1 MTEHFHFLI
10 IGTGLAGLNAALL
23 AREHGSV
30 CLLSKAPV
38 SETNTNRAQGGI
50 AAAVAATDHP
60 QRHAADTIRAGD
72 GLCDE
77 HAVEILTA
85 EGPAAVRRLIDL
97 GVNFDRTPN
106 GDVALAQEGAHSQ
119 PRVLHAGGDR
129 TGRHIQRALEHGV
142 ERGGIDLRE
151 AHTAVELALEAGRCV
166 GAVIAGPTGK
176 HTTITADATILATGG
191 AGALYTNTT
200 NADIATAD
208 GLGLALRA
216 GAVVRDLEFVQ
227 FHPTALAGGDGP
239 AFLVSEALRGEG
251 AVLLDA
257 AGNRFLADIHPDAE
271 LAPRSVIARAISES
285 MRRDDAPN
293 VWLDISHQPADFLR
307 TRFPGVY
314 QGCLE
319 RGHDLTAG
327 PVPVAPA
334 AHYHM
339 GGVWT
344 DLHGRTTIP
353 GLFAAGEVAATGAH
367 GANRVA
373 SNSLLEAAV
382 FSARAINAAT
392 GRTADAP
399 TPAEPVEPLPISGV
413 GAAPSLAQLQQTI
426 TGGAGI
432 ARHADELTAALRRL
446 ESWSANP
453 NSDTPPGTD
462 PAPRHHRRTR
472 HHPRR
477 PHPHRD
483 PRQPPPTRPPTNRS
497 RLAAPPRLAH
507 RARVTP
513 AMPDLSPLDEALV
526 ERLVQDSLDEDR
538 VDLDLTTQSIAAS
551 LSDGTA
557 ELIARTDGVICGL
570 AFATAAF
577 EALDPDVEIIPHC
590 ADGDAIAAGDVLA
603 TIRGRVLDLLR
614 AERTALNW
622 LQRLSGTATLTAAA
636 VAAAAAGGHAQIL
649 DTRKTTPGLRAAE
662 RYAVRCG
669 GGLNHRDSLAA
680 GILLKDNHIAAV
692 GSITEAV
699 HAALEH
705 SGPATAVEVEV
716 ANIDQAREALD
727 AGAPAL
733 LLDNFAIGDLPRAVE
748 LAHRFDAAVEASG
761 GIAITQITEIAAT
774 GVDYISMGAL
784 THSAPALDIALD
796 LRP

>member
-1 MTEHFHFLI
+1 MIEHVNFLI

-30 CLLSKAPV
+30 CLVSKGPV

-50 AAAVAATDHP
+50 AAAVAATDDP

-77 HAVEILTA
+77 PAVQILTA

-97 GVNFDRTPN
+97 GVDFDRAPN

-129 TGRHIQRALEHGV
+129 TGLHIQRALERCV
-142 ERGGIDLRE
+142 ERGDIDLRE
-151 AHTAVELALEAGRCV
+151 AHAAVELALEAGRCV

-200 NADIATAD
+200 NSAVATAD

-227 FHPTALAGGDGP
+227 FHPTALVSADGP

-257 AGNRFLADIHPDAE
+257 AGNRFLAAIHPDAE
-271 LAPRSVIARAISES
+271 LAPRSVVARAISES

-327 PVPVAPA
+327 PIPVAPA

-353 GLFAAGEVAATGAH
+353 GLFAAGEVATTGAH

-392 GRTADAP
+392 SRTAGHAP
-399 TPAEPVEPLPISGV
+399 TPAEPVEPLPISSV
-413 GAAPSLAQLQQTI
+413 GAAPSLAQLQQTV
-426 TGGAGI
+426 TNGAGI
-432 ARHADELTAALRRL
+432 ARHADELTAALRQL
-446 ESWSANP
+446 EAWSANT
-453 NSDTPPGTD
+453 NASTPPD
-462 PAPRHHRRTR
+462 SML
-472 HHPRR
+472 
-477 PHPHRD
+477 
-483 PRQPPPTRPPTNRS
+483 Q
-497 RLAAPPRLAH
+497 LA
-507 RARVTP
+507 T
-513 AMPDLSPLDEALV
+513 
-526 ERLVQDSLDEDR
+526 
-538 VDLDLTTQSIAAS
+538 
-551 LSDGTA
+551 
-557 ELIARTDGVICGL
+557 
-570 AFATAAF
+570 TAA
-577 EALDPDVEIIPHC
+577 H
-590 ADGDAIAAGDVLA
+590 AI
-603 TIRGRVLDLLR
+603 
-614 AERTALNW
+614 
-622 LQRLSGTATLTAAA
+622 
-636 VAAAAAGGHAQIL
+636 
-649 DTRKTTPGLRAAE
+649 
-662 RYAVRCG
+662 
-669 GGLNHRDSLAA
+669 
-680 GILLKDNHIAAV
+680 
-692 GSITEAV
+692 V
-699 HAALEH
+699 HAALARTETRGSH
-705 SGPATAVEVEV
+705 LRLDHPRTDPAWRRRLAWRIV
-716 ANIDQAREALD
+716 RE
-727 AGAPAL
+727 
-733 LLDNFAIGDLPRAVE
+733 
-748 LAHRFDAAVEASG
+748 
-761 GIAITQITEIAAT
+761 
-774 GVDYISMGAL
+774 
-784 THSAPALDIALD
+784 
-796 LRP
+796 

>member
-1 MTEHFHFLI
+1 MSTAPSACSARPPSARP
-10 IGTGLAGLNAALL
+10 TPTAPRAASPPPSP
-23 AREHGSV
+23 RPIS
-30 CLLSKAPV
+30 
-38 SETNTNRAQGGI
+38 
-50 AAAVAATDHP
+50 P

-97 GVNFDRTPN
+97 GVDFDRAPN

-129 TGRHIQRALEHGV
+129 TGLHIQRALERCV
-142 ERGGIDLRE
+142 ERGDIDLRE
-151 AHTAVELALEAGRCV
+151 AHAAVELALEAGRCV

-176 HTTITADATILATGG
+176 HTTITAGATILATGG

-257 AGNRFLADIHPDAE
+257 AGNRFLAGVHPDAE

-285 MRRDDAPN
+285 MRRDDAPS
-293 VWLDISHQPADFLR
+293 VWLDISHQPAEFLR

-327 PVPVAPA
+327 PLPVAPA

-353 GLFAAGEVAATGAH
+353 GLFAAGEVATTGAH

-382 FSARAINAAT
+382 FSARAINAA
-392 GRTADAP
+392 RSAARP
-399 TPAEPVEPLPISGV
+399 SPQRPPNQSSRCPSRAV
-413 GAAPSLAQLQQTI
+413 GAAPSFAQLQQTI
-426 TGGAGI
+426 SNGAAGI
-432 ARHADELTAALRRL
+432 ARHAEELTAALRRL

-453 NSDTPPGTD
+453 NPDTPPGSTL
-462 PAPRHHRRTR
+462 H
-472 HHPRR
+472 
-477 PHPHRD
+477 
-483 PRQPPPTRPPTNRS
+483 
-497 RLAAPPRLAH
+497 LA
-507 RARVTP
+507 T
-513 AMPDLSPLDEALV
+513 
-526 ERLVQDSLDEDR
+526 
-538 VDLDLTTQSIAAS
+538 
-551 LSDGTA
+551 
-557 ELIARTDGVICGL
+557 
-570 AFATAAF
+570 TAAH
-577 EALDPDVEIIPHC
+577 AII
-590 ADGDAIAAGDVLA
+590 
-603 TIRGRVLDLLR
+603 
-614 AERTALNW
+614 
-622 LQRLSGTATLTAAA
+622 
-636 VAAAAAGGHAQIL
+636 
-649 DTRKTTPGLRAAE
+649 
-662 RYAVRCG
+662 
-669 GGLNHRDSLAA
+669 
-680 GILLKDNHIAAV
+680 
-692 GSITEAV
+692 
-699 HAALEH
+699 HAALTRTETRGSH
-705 SGPATAVEVEV
+705 LRLDHPRTDPTWQRRLAWRIV
-716 ANIDQAREALD
+716 RE
-727 AGAPAL
+727 
-733 LLDNFAIGDLPRAVE
+733 
-748 LAHRFDAAVEASG
+748 
-761 GIAITQITEIAAT
+761 
-774 GVDYISMGAL
+774 
-784 THSAPALDIALD
+784 
-796 LRP
+796 